1 MTAHPEVQQLLDE
14 AVRERGLPGIVS
26 EIRDNQ
32 GRWFGAAG
40 VADTSAGRA
49 RAEHEQFR
57 IGSATKAFTAT
68 VVLQLVAE
76 GKLSLDDTVERWL
89 PGLVAGNGNDGTA
102 ISIRQLLDHT
112 SGLFNHTDDEQ
123 VHSAEGWRP
132 EQLVRIATTHPPY
145 FAPGA
150 HFRYANTNYLL
161 AGLLIEQVTN
171 APLAQEIIHRIC
183 EPLGLTGTYCAGI
196 ETKIR
201 GPHPRHYSTLFDP
214 TPDAAVHD
222 LTEMDQTWSGAAG
235 DMVST
240 TGDLQVFLHAL
251 LTGQLLPPAQQREM
265 WTTVCTEGAEW
276 VPDTRY
282 GCGVFEQQLPCGTTV
297 YGLSGAT
304 MGSWTWAMGSRDG
317 ERIVVTHTNGDW
329 NDPLEVFL
337 AVLDTQFRA
346 TAPASH

>member
-14 AVRERGLPGIVS
+14 AVCERGLPGIVC
-26 EIRDNQ
+26 EIRDGQ

-40 VADTSAGRA
+40 VADTSTGRP
-49 RAEHEQFR
+49 RAEHEEFR

-68 VVLQLVAE
+68 VILQLVAE
-76 GKLSLDDTVERWL
+76 GKLNLGDTVEKWL
-89 PGLVAGNGNDGTA
+89 PGLVAGNGNDGSA

-123 VHSAEGWRP
+123 VRSAEGWHP
-132 EQLVRIATTHPPY
+132 EQLVRIATRHPPHS
-145 FAPGA
+145 APGA
-150 HFRYANTNYLL
+150 QFRYANTNYIL

-171 APLAQEIIHRIC
+171 TPPAQEISRRIC
-183 EPLGLTGTYCAGI
+183 APLGLTGTYCAGTGT
-196 ETKIR
+196 EIR

-214 TPDAAVHD
+214 APDATVHD
-222 LTEMDQTWSGAAG
+222 ITEMDQTWAGAAG

-265 WTTVCTEGAEW
+265 WTTVATDGAQW

-317 ERIVVTHTNGDW
+317 TRTVVTHTNGDW
-329 NDPLEVFL
+329 NDPMAVFL
-337 AVLDTQFRA
+337 AVLDTQFRSA
-346 TAPASH
+346 VQTAH